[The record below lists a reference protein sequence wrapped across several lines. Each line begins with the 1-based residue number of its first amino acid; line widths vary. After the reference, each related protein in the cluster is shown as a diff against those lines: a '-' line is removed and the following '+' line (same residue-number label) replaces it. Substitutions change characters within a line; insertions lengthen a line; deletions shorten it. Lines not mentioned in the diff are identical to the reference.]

1 MKRNNTVKRKRVQ
14 AEQHQ
19 LRDIIRAV
27 KLRFSRLRAK
37 LAVRAIRNRSR
48 KSGLDKMT
56 SEDINKLIRD
66 TREYQKA

>member
-1 MKRNNTVKRKRVQ
+1 MKRNNAVKRNRAL
-14 AEQHQ
+14 AEQPQ
-19 LRDIIRAV
+19 LRDIARAV

-37 LAVRAIRNRSR
+37 LAVRAIRIQSR

-66 TREYQKA
+66 TRENRKA